1 MNLGKAITSVRKQ
14 LGIKQ
19 YELSEM
25 TGISQTSLSQIE
37 TGLKRPSPRTL
48 KKISEALQVP
58 DSLLYIL
65 GMQDTDVP
73 DSKKAI
79 YGLIFPSIRSLALQ
93 MVTTGDNK
101 VIAEVES
108 AQEVTA

>member
-37 TGLKRPSPRTL
+37 TGLKRPSTRTL
-48 KKISEALQVP
+48 KKICDALQVP

-65 GMQDTDVP
+65 GMQDTDIP
-73 DSKKAI
+73 ESKKAI
-79 YGLIFPSIRSLALQ
+79 YALLFPSIKSLAMQ
-93 MVTTGDNK
+93 MVSTNDN
-101 VIAEVES
+101 EVMAGVEAS
-108 AQEVTA
+108 QN